1 MAKERGAN
9 MTITE
14 EFAEKVRRANSMDRI
29 MRIAP
34 MVVLAVLIVVFSLI
48 CGFRVFLA
56 PSNVVAIL
64 KQLAIPLCVALG
76 LTYVIMIGSIDLSIN
91 GVVGMTGS
99 LAGVFVANEV
109 FNFNL
114 GLFGI
119 LLAVLSGVAIGLLI
133 GLIHVYLRAPSF
145 MVSLSFMY
153 VCQGIPRLSY
163 HSRVLKI
170 TDRGMLWASGA
181 TFLGIPF
188 ITWMALIMFVI
199 CYIIQEYTAFGRHVY
214 AVGTNEAIPRSAGV
228 SVNWVKVR
236 VFMLAGMLSGV
247 AGVLGAVRL
256 GIGQVSIGDNQMFPA
271 QAAVVIGGTALAG
284 GKGGVQRTLVGVL
297 IMTILKNGLLMCN
310 VNPYITDGVQGIII
324 LICVILTCEHGK
336 TVISK

>member
-1 MAKERGAN
+1 MVNERGAN

-14 EFAEKVRRANSMDRI
+14 EFAEKVRRANRMDRI

-34 MVVLAVLIVVFSLI
+34 IMVLIALILVFSCV
-48 CGFRVFLA
+48 CGFHVFLA
-56 PSNVVAIL
+56 PSNIVAIL

-91 GVVGMTGS
+91 GVVGMAGS

-109 FNFNL
+109 NNLNL

-119 LLAVLSGVAIGLLI
+119 LLAILSGVAVGLAI

-153 VCQGIPRLSY
+153 VCQGIARVSY
-163 HSRVLKI
+163 HSRILKI
-170 TDRGMLWASGA
+170 TDKMMLWASGA
-181 TFLGIPF
+181 SFLGIPF
-188 ITWMALIMFVI
+188 ITWMSLIMFAI
-199 CYIIQEYTAFGRHVY
+199 CYVIQEYTAFGRHVY
-214 AVGTNEAIPRSAGV
+214 AVGTNESIPRSVGV
-228 SVNWVKVR
+228 NVNWVKVR
-236 VFMLAGMLSGV
+236 VFMLAGLMSGV
-247 AGVLGAVRL
+247 AGVLGAIRL

-310 VNPYITDGVQGIII
+310 VSPYITDGVQGLII
-324 LICVILTCEHGK
+324 LLCVILTCEHGK

>member
-14 EFAEKVRRANSMDRI
+14 EFAEKIKRANSMDRI

-34 MVVLAVLIVVFSLI
+34 IIVLVALIAVFSLI
-48 CGFRVFLA
+48 CGFNVFLA
-56 PSNVVAIL
+56 PSNIAAIL

-76 LTYVIMIGSIDLSIN
+76 LTFVIMIGSIDLSIN

-119 LLAVLSGVAIGLLI
+119 LLAILSGVAVGLTI

-153 VCQGIPRLSY
+153 VCQGIARLSY
-163 HSRVLKI
+163 HSRILKI
-170 TDRGMLWASGA
+170 TDRMVIWASGA
-181 TFLGIPF
+181 TFLGLPF
-188 ITWMALIMFVI
+188 ITWVSLVMFVI
-199 CYIIQEYTAFGRHVY
+199 CLIIQEYTAFGRHVY
-214 AVGTNEAIPRSAGV
+214 AVGTNEAVPRAVGV
-228 SVNWVKVR
+228 NVNWVKVR
-236 VFMLAGMLSGV
+236 VFMLAGLMSGV
-247 AGVLGAVRL
+247 AGVLGAIRL
-256 GIGQVSIGDNQMFPA
+256 GIGQVSIGNNQMFPA

-284 GKGGVQRTLVGVL
+284 GKGGVQRTLIGVL
-297 IMTILKNGLLMCN
+297 IMTILQNGLLMCN
-310 VNPYITDGVQGIII
+310 VSPYITDGVQGIII
-324 LICVILTCEHGK
+324 LACVILTCEHGK

>member
-1 MAKERGAN
+1 MANEHGAN

-14 EFAEKVRRANSMDRI
+14 EFAEKVKRANSVDRI

-34 MVVLAVLIVVFSLI
+34 MIVLVALIVIFSLI
-48 CGFRVFLA
+48 CGFNVFLA
-56 PSNVVAIL
+56 PSNIAAIL

-76 LTYVIMIGSIDLSIN
+76 LTFVIMIGSIDLSIN
-91 GVVGMTGS
+91 GVVGMAGS

-119 LLAVLSGVAIGLLI
+119 LLAILSGVAVGSII

-153 VCQGIPRLSY
+153 ICQGIARLSY
-163 HSRVLKI
+163 HSRILKI
-170 TDRGMLWASGA
+170 TDRMMLWASGA
-181 TFLGIPF
+181 TLLGLPF
-188 ITWMALIMFVI
+188 ITWVALLMFIV
-199 CYIIQEYTAFGRHVY
+199 CLIIQEYTAFGRHVY
-214 AVGTNEAIPRSAGV
+214 AVGTNESVPRSVGV
-228 SVNWVKVR
+228 NVNWVKVR

-247 AGVLGAVRL
+247 AGVLGAIRL
-256 GIGQVSIGDNQMFPA
+256 GIGQVSIGNNQMFPA

-284 GKGGVQRTLVGVL
+284 GKGGVQRTLIGVL
-297 IMTILKNGLLMCN
+297 IMTILQNGLLMCN
-310 VNPYITDGVQGIII
+310 VSPYITDGVQGLII